1 MYCTFWIA
9 KCLCKVSTSDIHS
22 SFFRWHLKHDLTHG
36 SKDQKGSHEEG
47 EKEDICVSQR
57 MEFANNFDHASKK
70 GYYPSSSQKNTNT
83 PLVFIPQ
90 WASSS
95 IPTKAE
101 KWRKT
106 GWSFLLGNDDS
117 WTTQLTL
124 LVPFSSPLRKKPN
137 SHNFRN
143 MSKSGVISLIDWK
156 IKKVGLDLVDYFFKD
171 HPIEIDINPTESF
184 FSNENIP

>member
-1 MYCTFWIA
+1 MAFKTWFNPWI
-9 KCLCKVSTSDIHS
+9 
-22 SFFRWHLKHDLTHG
+22 
-36 SKDQKGSHEEG
+36 KGSEG
-47 EKEDICVSQR
+47 ITWGRREGGHMCVTKDGICKQFRPCIQKRVLSLFFSEKYK
-57 MEFANNFDHASKK
+57 H
-70 GYYPSSSQKNTNT
+70 

>member
-1 MYCTFWIA
+1 M
-9 KCLCKVSTSDIHS
+9 
-22 SFFRWHLKHDLTHG
+22 
-36 SKDQKGSHEEG
+36 DQRIRRDHMRK

-70 GYYPSSSQKNTNT
+70 GYYPCSSQKNTNT

-90 WASSS
+90 WASSSS

-156 IKKVGLDLVDYFFKD
+156 IKKTGLELLLK
-171 HPIEIDINPTESF
+171 ILL
-184 FSNENIP
+184 

>member
-47 EKEDICVSQR
+47 EGGHMCVTKDGICKQFR
-57 MEFANNFDHASKK
+57 
-70 GYYPSSSQKNTNT
+70 PCIQKRVLSLFFSEKYKH

-124 LVPFSSPLRKKPN
+124 LVPFSSPLEKNPI
-137 SHNFRN
+137 HTTLE
-143 MSKSGVISLIDWK
+143 ICQ
-156 IKKVGLDLVDYFFKD
+156 KVVSY
-171 HPIEIDINPTESF
+171 S
-184 FSNENIP
+184 

>member
-1 MYCTFWIA
+1 MYCTFCIA

-124 LVPFSSPLRKKPN
+124 LVPFSSSPQKKTQIHTTLKYVKKCLISRKSFK
-137 SHNFRN
+137 
-143 MSKSGVISLIDWK
+143 KSIYIQTT
-156 IKKVGLDLVDYFFKD
+156 YFFQKL
-171 HPIEIDINPTESF
+171 
-184 FSNENIP
+184 